1 MALHKSW
8 VFFFQPTSV
17 NHLTFLQQCLL
28 QPLTMNPNLG
38 LAFRTQ
44 QCCLIQRHGAS
55 CRLGT
60 DLVEIKHISQSFF
73 FGSGADLIATHIFVA
88 SQPLVSEKKKTQL
101 FRFLQK
107 VLSQIAL
114 FSSYAVQHVSLSD
127 ARVADWFLFFFK
139 EHTRLFNRKPHLFFV
154 YTHTVCGCTWVC
166 LYMCIYI
173 LISGGLGSSVCV
185 RFLRFL
191 ASIEA
196 QCYLPLSIRP
206 GKP

>member
-8 VFFFQPTSV
+8 VFFFSAYICESP
-17 NHLTFLQQCLL
+17 NFLAVVPFVATYYESKL
-28 QPLTMNPNLG
+28 
-38 LAFRTQ
+38 
-44 QCCLIQRHGAS
+44 GAS
-55 CRLGT
+55 FQDPVVLSNS
-60 DLVEIKHISQSFF
+60 KAWSQLQTRHCFGGNKAYQPKLFFFFF

-173 LISGGLGSSVCV
+173 
-185 RFLRFL
+185 F
-191 ASIEA
+191 
-196 QCYLPLSIRP
+196 
-206 GKP
+206 